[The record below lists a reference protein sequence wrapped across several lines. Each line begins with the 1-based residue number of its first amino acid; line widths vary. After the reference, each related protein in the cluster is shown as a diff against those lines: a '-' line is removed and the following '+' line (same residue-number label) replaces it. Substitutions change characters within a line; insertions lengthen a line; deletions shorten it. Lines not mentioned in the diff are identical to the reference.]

1 VRLSLV
7 CAALLF
13 SASATNAQDAG
24 PLQAAPTPSTESPTI
39 TADADRVAKEIE
51 KVLQE
56 PANTKPERAERSCA
70 FGPKNK
76 REQTAIEKSL
86 NASVKAA
93 AGFLEGIIF
102 VGIGGADGGRVLVLP
117 TVDSSGQLC
126 GYEKKSITGTFDNSL
141 KNSVNITRVDH
152 DLKKPLKVMP
162 EFVLMPAVIGD
173 GRTMS
178 LKLHL
183 TRRGEAVGDA
193 VVPLTRDENG
203 TFGLHAGS
211 VRPHIL
217 KLMAPVPKGSP
228 SIPLVVLVLIFG
240 AMIFT
245 FATKFINLRG
255 IKHAVSVI
263 RGKYDDP
270 DAPGEVT
277 HSQAFSS
284 ALSAT
289 VGLGNIS
296 GVAVAVH
303 KGGPGAVFWMVFLAF
318 FGMAAKFVESTL
330 SQRYRHIDADGH
342 VEGGAFMYLSR
353 GLAEM
358 GKGMGFLG
366 KGLAIVFALF
376 CIGGSFGGGNM
387 FQSNQAFVAVS
398 GRLPFLADKA
408 WLFGLVLAVLVG
420 LVIIGNIQRIGAV
433 AEKIVPTMV
442 VVYMI
447 GGITVLLMH
456 LSDITSAV
464 GVILSSAFTGDAVSG
479 GIIGVLII
487 GFTRAAFSNE
497 AGIGSSAIAH
507 AAAKSHEPVREGL
520 VAMMEPFLDTIIVC
534 AMTGLVVVITG
545 AYTSDLNGVLLTE
558 HAFASV
564 ISWFPWVLAFA
575 VCLFAFSTM
584 ISWSYYGERS
594 WEYIFGRDLKAPGA
608 ETPLLKDGSILIYKL
623 IFVGFVF
630 VGAIGDLG
638 TVIGFSDLMIL
649 AMAFPNIIGCVIL
662 LPKVRA
668 MLADY
673 WQRYTAGEMPPTQ

>member
-1 VRLSLV
+1 
-7 CAALLF
+7 
-13 SASATNAQDAG
+13 
-24 PLQAAPTPSTESPTI
+24 
-39 TADADRVAKEIE
+39 
-51 KVLQE
+51 
-56 PANTKPERAERSCA
+56 
-70 FGPKNK
+70 
-76 REQTAIEKSL
+76 
-86 NASVKAA
+86 
-93 AGFLEGIIF
+93 
-102 VGIGGADGGRVLVLP
+102 
-117 TVDSSGQLC
+117 
-126 GYEKKSITGTFDNSL
+126 
-141 KNSVNITRVDH
+141 
-152 DLKKPLKVMP
+152 
-162 EFVLMPAVIGD
+162 
-173 GRTMS
+173 
-178 LKLHL
+178 
-183 TRRGEAVGDA
+183 
-193 VVPLTRDENG
+193 
-203 TFGLHAGS
+203 
-211 VRPHIL
+211 
-217 KLMAPVPKGSP
+217 
-228 SIPLVVLVLIFG
+228 
-240 AMIFT
+240 
-245 FATKFINLRG
+245 LRG
-255 IKHAVSVI
+255 IKHAVAVI

-270 DAPGEVT
+270 DAPGQVT

-303 KGGPGAVFWMVFLAF
+303 KGGPGAIFWMMVLAF

-330 SQRYRHIDADGH
+330 AQRYRQIDADGH
-342 VEGGAFMYLSR
+342 VEGGAFLYLSR
-353 GLAEM
+353 GLAEINT
-358 GKGMGFLG
+358 GMGWLG
-366 KGLAIVFALF
+366 KGLALVFAVF

-387 FQSNQAFVAVS
+387 FQSNQAFVAIS
-398 GRLPFLADKA
+398 GRIPFLADKA
-408 WLFGLVLAVLVG
+408 WLFGAVLALLVG
-420 LVIIGNIQRIGAV
+420 MVIIGNIERIGAV

-442 VVYMI
+442 VVYML

-456 LSDITSAV
+456 FTDIPSAV
-464 GVILSSAFTGDAVSG
+464 GVILSSAFTGEAVSG

-507 AAAKSHEPVREGL
+507 SAAKTTEPVREGL

-594 WEYIFGRDLKAPGA
+594 WEYLFGRDLKVPGA
-608 ETPLLKDGSILIYKL
+608 ETPILRDGSILIYKM

-638 TVIGFSDLMIL
+638 TVINFSDLMIL

-668 MLADY
+668 LLADY